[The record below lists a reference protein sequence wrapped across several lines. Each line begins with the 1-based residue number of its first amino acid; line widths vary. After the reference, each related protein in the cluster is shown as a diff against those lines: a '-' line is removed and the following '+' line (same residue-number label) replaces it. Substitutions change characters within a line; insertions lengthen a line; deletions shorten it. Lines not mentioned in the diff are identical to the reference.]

1 MIAVLS
7 RVLWVGCQVAAGPAF
22 DALDEQEED
31 ALFALAALASREAEQ
46 PAEDREDQPAR
57 KKVGHPPGLLRP
69 GPVPHAR
76 CWRRR
81 SARGAPC
88 RGITLP
94 AAWRGALCDALG
106 RRPGPAGRH

>member
-7 RVLWVGCQVAAGPAF
+7 RFLWVGCQVAAGPAF

-57 KKVGHPPGLLRP
+57 KKVGHPLGLPRP
-69 GPVPHAR
+69 GPVRHAR
-76 CWRRR
+76 RWRRR
-81 SARGAPC
+81 PARGAP
-88 RGITLP
+88 RGGIALP
-94 AAWRGALCDALG
+94 ARM
-106 RRPGPAGRH
+106 AGRAL

>member
-7 RVLWVGCQVAAGPAF
+7 RFLWVGCQVAAGPAF

-57 KKVGHPPGLLRP
+57 KKVGHPPGLTRP
-69 GPVPHAR
+69 GPVLLGAGAP
-76 CWRRR
+76 
-81 SARGAPC
+81 RGAPRAGASPC
-88 RGITLP
+88 P
-94 AAWRGALCDALG
+94 PAWRGALCDALG
-106 RRPGPAGRH
+106 RRPGPAGRR